1 VASQDGLRDELL
13 RLGDVLI
20 KMVSK
25 VCTNL
30 DAEITENIAKKR
42 SSRITRRVESDRIL
56 FESIRLNLLSQRII
70 LDRALGLRELT
81 DDDVK
86 QLGDYKVRIAE
97 CLRQFKG
104 WPSKDHNPRIQ
115 PDHVRGIGSRK
126 ARERPRS
133 DFQAQGIAQ
142 GPQGRNRALE
152 SPA

>member
-104 WPSKDHNPRIQ
+104 WPSKDQ
-115 PDHVRGIGSRK
+115 
-126 ARERPRS
+126 
-133 DFQAQGIAQ
+133 
-142 GPQGRNRALE
+142 
-152 SPA
+152 